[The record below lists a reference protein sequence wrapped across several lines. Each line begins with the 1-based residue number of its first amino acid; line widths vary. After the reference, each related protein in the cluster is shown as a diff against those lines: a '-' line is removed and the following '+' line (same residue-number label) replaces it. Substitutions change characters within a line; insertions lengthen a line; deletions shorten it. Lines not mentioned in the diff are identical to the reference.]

1 LSKPTKI
8 LFTIPNFDTAGSG
21 IPVLKVV
28 ENIDRNLFD
37 AEIACLH
44 DRGELFKDVR
54 KSKAKVHL
62 IDLYR
67 SHRPI
72 SRMLNECYQLSKI
85 FKKINPDIIHSYH
98 YAADYTEPLAARM
111 AGIRWIYTKKNMSW
125 DGPSF
130 RAWKVRSLLANGI
143 ICQNTDMIKT
153 FFSNTSKATLIPI
166 GVDINSYRSKPVNKE
181 ILNKWGIKNNER
193 IIINVAN
200 FIPVKGIEILI
211 AGFKALYKKYPNWKL
226 LLVGDDDTEYA
237 KKIKSKIS
245 HNLQL
250 SQKII
255 FTGKQNR
262 IRELLDISELYV
274 QPTLD
279 KGRKEGAPISILE
292 AMANGK
298 VVLGSNI
305 PGIKDQLKE
314 FPGHLFNP
322 NHINE
327 LINKLDRFMSNSISQ
342 NKQLGKI
349 FYDEVKNKFSLNH
362 ELKGLR
368 LFYNKIL

>member
-1 LSKPTKI
+1 
-8 LFTIPNFDTAGSG
+8 
-21 IPVLKVV
+21 
-28 ENIDRNLFD
+28 
-37 AEIACLH
+37 
-44 DRGELFKDVR
+44 
-54 KSKAKVHL
+54 
-62 IDLYR
+62 
-67 SHRPI
+67 
-72 SRMLNECYQLSKI
+72 MLNECYQLSKI

-111 AGIRWIYTKKNMSW
+111 AGIRWVYTKKNMSW

-130 RAWKVRSLLANGI
+130 RAWKVRSLLSNGI

-166 GVDINSYRSKPVNKE
+166 GVDINSYRSKPVNIE
-181 ILNKWGIKNNER
+181 ILNKWGIKKNER

-211 AGFKALYKKYPNWKL
+211 AGFNALYKKYPNWRL

-237 KKIKSKIS
+237 NKIKSKLS
-245 HNLQL
+245 HNLEL
-250 SQKII
+250 RQKII
-255 FTGKQNR
+255 FTGKQNG
-262 IRELLDISELYV
+262 IRELLDISEVYV

-305 PGIKDQLKE
+305 PGIKDQLKQ
-314 FPGHLFNP
+314 FPDYLFNP

-342 NKQLGKI
+342 NKQLGKL
-349 FYDEVKNKFSLNH
+349 FYDEVKNRFSLNH

-368 LFYNKIL
+368 LFYNKLL

>member
-1 LSKPTKI
+1 MSKATKI

-28 ENIDRNLFD
+28 ENIDRNLFEP
-37 AEIACLH
+37 EIACLH
-44 DRGELFKDVR
+44 DRGELFKDVK
-54 KSKAKVHL
+54 KSTVKVHL
-62 IDLYR
+62 IDLYK

-111 AGIRWIYTKKNMSW
+111 AGIRWVYTKKNMSW

-130 RAWKVRSLLANGI
+130 RAWKVRSLLSNGI

-166 GVDINSYRSKPVNKE
+166 GVDINSYRSKPVNIE
-181 ILNKWGIKNNER
+181 ILNKWGIKKNER

-211 AGFKALYKKYPNWKL
+211 AGFNALYKKYPNWRL

-237 KKIKSKIS
+237 NKIKSKLS
-245 HNLQL
+245 HNLEL
-250 SQKII
+250 RQKII
-255 FTGKQNR
+255 FTGKQNG
-262 IRELLDISELYV
+262 IRELLDISEVYV

-292 AMANGK
+292 AMSEKSVTNYIVSLTNHMLSFNNGD
-298 VVLGSNI
+298 LLL
-305 PGIKDQLKE
+305 LKE
-314 FPGHLFNP
+314 TIL
-322 NHINE
+322 NE
-327 LINKLDRFMSNSISQ
+327 
-342 NKQLGKI
+342 
-349 FYDEVKNKFSLNH
+349 E
-362 ELKGLR
+362 
-368 LFYNKIL
+368 